1 MMLATGRISNE
12 NVISDEASGILFVA
26 WRVLYAEIIRSRID
40 NTSPNWNRAAKRGL
54 GLLINRMTA
63 WGEYWRRWYIKIQNT
78 SKHQHFPKDH
88 QSHELISIDDEA
100 HYRIAPEI
108 RELYDSI

>member
-1 MMLATGRISNE
+1 MR
-12 NVISDEASGILFVA
+12 ISDEASGILFVA
-26 WRVLYAEIIRSRID
+26 WRGLYAEIIRSRID
-40 NTSPNWNRAAKRGL
+40 NTSPNWNRAAKAWTWTAHKP
-54 GLLINRMTA
+54 NETA